1 MQCPECGSTHI
12 RKNGIKKGKQN
23 HICVDCKRQFVDRYE
38 AHKGYSDEVKRE
50 CLKLYVNG
58 MGFRAIERVKGVHH
72 TTIITWVKQVG
83 ERLPDAYEPEST
95 PQVAELDELE
105 TFIGSKK
112 NKIWLWT
119 VVDHFQAGILG
130 WRLGDHSA
138 ETFRPLW
145 AIAKQWSCYFY
156 VTDGWKVYPQF
167 IDAGDQI
174 VSKTYMTRIEGENTR
189 LRHYLARLHRK
200 TLCYSKPVEM
210 LAHSIRLLQHY
221 LKFHDVPVPC

>member
-83 ERLPDAYEPEST
+83 ERLPNAYEPESV

-105 TFIGSKK
+105 TFVGSKK
-112 NKIWLWT
+112 QDL
-119 VVDHFQAGILG
+119 AL
-130 WRLGDHSA
+130 
-138 ETFRPLW
+138 
-145 AIAKQWSCYFY
+145 
-156 VTDGWKVYPQF
+156 DG
-167 IDAGDQI
+167 
-174 VSKTYMTRIEGENTR
+174 R
-189 LRHYLARLHRK
+189 
-200 TLCYSKPVEM
+200 
-210 LAHSIRLLQHY
+210 
-221 LKFHDVPVPC
+221 